1 MIVVVRSACMVSW
14 QSGLEPE
21 FKVVF
26 AVGGNGRMRNEDFD
40 VLGFEF
46 FHILTSFCEFL
57 RVFASFYEFLR
68 VFMSF

>member
-1 MIVVVRSACMVSW
+1 MVVVVRSACIVSW

-26 AVGGNGRMRNEDFD
+26 AVGGNGRMRYEDFD

-46 FHILTSFCEFL
+46 FHVCTFL
-57 RVFASFYEFLR
+57 RVFDKAAAVEK
-68 VFMSF
+68 